1 MSASATRAGRKCT
14 AEWRRAVSRYPCHNE
29 SHGCWRLTEDGLLS
43 EMGKI
48 EKLIQRVEKTQ
59 HGFLDIQK
67 AADEV
72 ADGQP
77 AEENLRVA
85 KQLFTSEIYQARS
98 LATFILGRLA
108 ANSKEALEFL
118 KRRVSQDKDWRV
130 QEILAKAFDR
140 YCADV
145 GYEQALSVIKE
156 WVADSSPN
164 VRRAVTEGLRIWT
177 GRPYFGDHPE
187 VAIQLLS
194 QLRNDESEYV
204 RKSVGNAL
212 RDISKKHKELVR
224 IELRGWDI
232 ANKRIEQ
239 THKLA
244 SKFLQEKSAG

>member
-1 MSASATRAGRKCT
+1 MDT
-14 AEWRRAVSRYPCHNE
+14 
-29 SHGCWRLTEDGLLS
+29 
-43 EMGKI
+43 I
-48 EKLIQRVEKTQ
+48 EKLIQRVQKTQ

-77 AEENLRVA
+77 AEESLRIA

-98 LATFILGRLA
+98 LATFIFGRLA
-108 ANSKEALEFL
+108 ANSKESLEFL

-156 WVADSSPN
+156 WLGDSSPN

-177 GRPYFGDHPE
+177 SRPYFNNHPE

-212 RDISKKHKELVR
+212 RDISKKHKGLIT
-224 IELRGWDI
+224 IELQRWNI
-232 ANKRIEQ
+232 ANKRIAQ

-244 SKFLQEKSAG
+244 SKFMQNKGAGRGEK

>member
-1 MSASATRAGRKCT
+1 VPLARIQEGASDSNRMDT
-14 AEWRRAVSRYPCHNE
+14 
-29 SHGCWRLTEDGLLS
+29 
-43 EMGKI
+43 I
-48 EKLIQRVEKTQ
+48 EKLIQRVRKTQ

-67 AADEV
+67 TADEV
-72 ADGQP
+72 VAGH
-77 AEENLRVA
+77 AAKESLRIA
-85 KQLFTSEIYQARS
+85 TQLFTSEIYQVRS

-108 ANSKEALEFL
+108 ANSKGSLDFL
-118 KRRVSQDKDWRV
+118 KRRVSQDNDWRV

-145 GYEQALSVIKE
+145 GYEQALPVIKE
-156 WVADSSPN
+156 WLADSSPN

-177 GRPYFGDHPE
+177 GRPYFQDHPE

-212 RDISKKHKELVR
+212 RDISKRHKELVG
-224 IELRGWDI
+224 IELQQWDI
-232 ANKRIEQ
+232 ANNRVAQ

-244 SKFLQEKSAG
+244 SRFLSDKGSG

>member
-1 MSASATRAGRKCT
+1 MDT
-14 AEWRRAVSRYPCHNE
+14 
-29 SHGCWRLTEDGLLS
+29 
-43 EMGKI
+43 I
-48 EKLIQRVEKTQ
+48 ERLIQRVQKTR

-72 ADGQP
+72 VDGHP
-77 AEENLRVA
+77 SNESLRIA
-85 KQLFTSEIYQARS
+85 KQLFASEIYQARS

-108 ANSKEALEFL
+108 ANSRESLELL
-118 KRRVSQDKDWRV
+118 KQRVSQDNDWRV

-140 YCADV
+140 YCADI
-145 GYEQALSVIKE
+145 GYEHALPVIKE
-156 WVADSSPN
+156 WLADSSAN

-177 GRPYFGDHPE
+177 GRPYFQDHPE

-204 RKSVGNAL
+204 RRSVGNAL

-224 IELRGWDI
+224 IELQRWDI

-244 SKFLQEKSAG
+244 SKFLQN